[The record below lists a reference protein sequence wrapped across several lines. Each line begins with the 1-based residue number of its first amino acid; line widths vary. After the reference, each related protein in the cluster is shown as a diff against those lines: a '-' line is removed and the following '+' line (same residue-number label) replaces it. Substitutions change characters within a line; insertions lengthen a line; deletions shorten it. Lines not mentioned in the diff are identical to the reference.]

1 MDKKLLSAVVGT
13 ALLAAASNAMAY
25 EAGDMLLRVGA
36 ANVNPHASD
45 NLGLDVEDD
54 TQLGLT
60 GVYMLS
66 SNIGLELLAAT
77 PFKHD
82 IVAGGTKVGETK
94 QLPPTLSLQFYPMD
108 AGSAFQPYVS
118 AGLNYTTFFSE
129 ESILGDTK
137 LDDSWGLAFGIGM
150 DYAINENLLINAAA
164 WKIDIDTEV
173 SVDGTKVGT
182 QKIDP
187 TVVML
192 SLGYKF

>member
-1 MDKKLLSAVVGT
+1 MDKKFLSAVVGT
-13 ALLAAASNAMAY
+13 ALLAAASSAMAY
-25 EAGDMLLRVGA
+25 EAGDMVLRVGA

-60 GVYMLS
+60 GVYMLT
-66 SNIGLELLAAT
+66 SNIGVELLAAT

-82 IVAGGTKVGETK
+82 ITVGGAKVGETK
-94 QLPPTLSLQFYPMD
+94 QLPPTLSLQYYPME
-108 AGSAFQPYVS
+108 ASSAFQPYVS

-129 ESILGDTK
+129 ETVLGDTK
-137 LDDSWGLAFGIGM
+137 LDDSWGLSVGVGM
-150 DYAINENLLINAAA
+150 DYAISDNLLLNAAV

-173 SVDGTKVGT
+173 SVNGSKVGT

-187 TVVML
+187 TVVMV